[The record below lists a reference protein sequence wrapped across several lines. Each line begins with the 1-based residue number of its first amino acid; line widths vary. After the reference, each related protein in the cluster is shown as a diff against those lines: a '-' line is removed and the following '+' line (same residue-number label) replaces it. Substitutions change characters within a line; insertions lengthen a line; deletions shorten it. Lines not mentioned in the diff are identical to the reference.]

1 MLIYLSML
9 ESDEEKDL
17 FQELYKRYG
26 HTMLRIAQ
34 RYFPSD
40 LTAAEDAVQN
50 AWLKVIKNFS
60 KIRRISCNKRGAYLV
75 TIVKN
80 ESLSLLRK
88 EKQDMPLDERLI
100 AVQENATEDSKASI
114 IEIIRNMPE
123 SYRAVLELRFVE
135 ELNTREISKLFHL
148 SEPAINTRIHRGR
161 AILIKKLR
169 EEGYVR

>member
-1 MLIYLSML
+1 MLIYLFML
-9 ESDEEKDL
+9 ESDEEKHL
-17 FQELYKRYG
+17 FKELYERYG
-26 HTMLRIAQ
+26 NAMLRVAQ

-60 KIRRISCNKRGAYLV
+60 KIQEDSSNKRGAYLV

-80 ESLSLLRK
+80 ESISLLRK
-88 EKQDMPLDERLI
+88 QRQDISLDEMLV
-100 AVQENATEDSKASI
+100 AEQENTTEDSKSSI

-123 SYRAVLELRFVE
+123 VYRAVLELRFVE
-135 ELNTREISKLFHL
+135 ELSTREISKLLHL
-148 SEPAINTRIHRGR
+148 SESAINTRIHRGR
-161 AILIKKLR
+161 ALLIKKLR